1 MNLTISPYNK
11 YCRRLLGNRSFRLC
25 RYFRIFTPKYT
36 KGSYKPFYREQGMS
50 RSNVVGGKGSEL
62 QPNESS
68 MAITKNQVRE
78 ALKNVI
84 DPNEGADLI
93 SQDMVHDIIVQEKY
107 VTFTVELRT
116 NAHSAKEQIKSACE
130 NAIKKYVDKDA
141 ILDIQIETDVSKKR
155 QNPNIQTQQL
165 SSGQQGDQELL
176 PGVKNIIAVAS
187 GKGGVGKSTVAVNL
201 ACALARSG
209 ASVGLLDT
217 DIYGPSIPTMFDVHE
232 KPNITTRKKLIPI
245 EKYGVKLL
253 SMGMLVDPDQ
263 AMIWRGPMVTSAVK
277 QFMTDAEWGEL
288 DYMVLDLPPG
298 TGDIQLT
305 IVQTVPLT
313 GAVIVSTPQNV
324 ALDDAR
330 KGVAMFKKVNVPV
343 LGIIENM
350 AYFTPPELP
359 GKKYYIFGQGGA
371 KKLSDK
377 LGANFLGEIPI
388 QQDIRESCDE
398 GKPIVL
404 EDVTSPSAQAFIE
417 VGSRVAQ
424 QVAQRNEEQDPTEKI
439 DIKIKP

>member
-1 MNLTISPYNK
+1 
-11 YCRRLLGNRSFRLC
+11 
-25 RYFRIFTPKYT
+25 
-36 KGSYKPFYREQGMS
+36 
-50 RSNVVGGKGSEL
+50 
-62 QPNESS
+62 

-232 KPNITTRKKLIPI
+232 RPNITTRKKLIPI

-359 GKKYYIFGQGGA
+359 EKKYYIFGQGGA

-424 QVAQRNEEQDPTEKI
+424 QVTQRNEEQDPTEKI